1 MQWLHAPWWLRGALL
16 EGVVLTAGRV
26 LAVMLPPMAIFF
38 PLFTLLEDLGYLPRV
53 AYDLDHAMSRCGSC
67 GKMGL
72 TMCMGLGCNAVGV
85 MGCRIIES
93 PRERLMAILTN
104 SMIPCN
110 GKFGGLLLLL
120 TAFLIPTEG
129 GSAWTAL
136 GLLGCLL
143 LGVMASMGGCLLLS
157 RTLLRGMSS
166 GFMLELPPFRR
177 PRVGQVVV
185 RSVLD
190 RTLLVLRRA
199 AMVAVPAGLGL
210 WVLRQITVCGT
221 PLLSLAAEWLNPIGI
236 RLGMSGTILLAF
248 LLGFPANEIIFPVVL
263 LIAGGGLETDA
274 AALASG
280 LASAGMDWH
289 SALCTA
295 IFLLLH
301 WPCATTCLTI
311 FHETKSLKWTLWA
324 ILLPTGF
331 GMALCRVVH
340 LILTAASI

>member
-1 MQWLHAPWWLRGALL
+1 
-16 EGVVLTAGRV
+16 
-26 LAVMLPPMAIFF
+26 
-38 PLFTLLEDLGYLPRV
+38 
-53 AYDLDHAMSRCGSC
+53 
-67 GKMGL
+67 MGL

-85 MGCRIIES
+85 TGCRIIES
-93 PRERLMAILTN
+93 PREKLLSVLTN

-129 GSAWTAL
+129 RSAWAAL
-136 GLLGCLL
+136 GLLGFLL
-143 LGVMASMGGCLLLS
+143 LGVMASMGCCLLLS
-157 RTLLRGMSS
+157 KTLLRGMPSS
-166 GFMLELPPFRR
+166 FVLELPPFRK
-177 PRVGQVVV
+177 PRVGQVVI
-185 RSVLD
+185 RSILD

-221 PLLSLAAEWLNPIGI
+221 PLLSLAAGWLNPLGI
-236 RLGMSGTILLAF
+236 WLGMSGTILLAF
-248 LLGFPANEIIFPVVL
+248 LLGFPANEIILPAAL
-263 LIAGGGLETDA
+263 LIAGGSLETDS

-280 LASAGMDWH
+280 LASMGMNWH

-311 FHETKSLKWTLWA
+311 YHETKSLKWTLWA
-324 ILLPTGF
+324 ILLPTGL
-331 GMALCRVVH
+331 GMILCRIAH
-340 LILTAASI
+340 LILTAITI